1 MNKMLK
7 YIEEEKLLKKMPMF
21 LLGVF
26 IIAFN
31 YNLYIIPN
39 GFVLGGASGI
49 AMIVNKMFGM
59 SQVNVISFL
68 NVVLFIASMIFLGK
82 KESKRAIVGSIVY
95 PLLISLTEPV
105 AKAFA
110 PYLMFDNFLITVL
123 ICAAVEGLG
132 YGLIY
137 KAEFNTGGG
146 DILIKMVH
154 KYLHMSDGNA
164 SLLCNSIILSCGIF
178 TLGVDLIVYS
188 VIMLVIISMIED
200 RILIGIS
207 DSKMFFIYSDKYK
220 AIQKYIMEELST
232 GVTVFNTEGGF
243 LSKKREMLM
252 VVVSTKDY
260 YRVKEKVLEID
271 NDAFFV
277 VSDCYEVNGGIRR
290 KNLPFI

>member
-1 MNKMLK
+1 MGKLLK
-7 YIEEEKLLKKMPMF
+7 YIEEEKLLRKMPVF

-49 AMIVNKMFGM
+49 AMIVNKMFGI

-68 NVVLFIASMIFLGK
+68 NVVLFIVSMIFLGK
-82 KESKRAIVGSIVY
+82 KESKRAIVGSVVY
-95 PLLISLTEPV
+95 PLLI
-105 AKAFA
+105 
-110 PYLMFDNFLITVL
+110 ITVL
-123 ICAAVEGLG
+123 ICAAIEGVG

-146 DILIKMVH
+146 DILIKLVH

-164 SLLCNSIILSCGIF
+164 SLLCNTVILACGIF

-200 RILIGIS
+200 KILIGIS
-207 DSKMFFIYSDKYK
+207 DSKMFFIYSDEYK
-220 AIQKYIMEELST
+220 KIQKYIMEELST

-243 LSKKREMLM
+243 LNKKREMLM
-252 VVVSTKDY
+252 VVVSTRDY
-260 YRVKEKVLEID
+260 FRVKEKVLEID

-277 VSDCYEVNGGIRR
+277 VSDCYEVNGGIKRN
-290 KNLPFI
+290 NLPFI